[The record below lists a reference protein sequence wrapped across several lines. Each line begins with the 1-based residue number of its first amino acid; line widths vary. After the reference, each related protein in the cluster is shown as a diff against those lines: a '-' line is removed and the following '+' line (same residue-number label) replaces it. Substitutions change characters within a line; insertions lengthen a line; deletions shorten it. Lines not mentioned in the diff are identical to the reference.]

1 LSKSHAIEFDLRELM
16 GIEDAGRELLSAIHQ
31 SGVRLVVQGV
41 WMTTL
46 MEEIIGRKPSDGA
59 GRHVPRE
66 SFPAK
71 ERLGKENDEMKTNS
85 ILAPQ
90 QVIRASRA
98 IPFRFQ
104 PIVALVIAILL
115 MIGAVVKFLATLLT
129 ALTAVLMHF
138 SVYNVG
144 RLPICG

>member
-1 LSKSHAIEFDLRELM
+1 
-16 GIEDAGRELLSAIHQ
+16 
-31 SGVRLVVQGV
+31 
-41 WMTTL
+41 
-46 MEEIIGRKPSDGA
+46 
-59 GRHVPRE
+59 
-66 SFPAK
+66 
-71 ERLGKENDEMKTNS
+71 MKTNS

-90 QVIRASRA
+90 QVVRASRA

-115 MIGAVVKFLATLLT
+115 MIGAVVEFFATLLT

-138 SVYNVG
+138 SFYNVG